1 MAVSLIT
8 QLKKVKDF
16 RTKQG
21 QRHPLWLVLVLIIMG
36 TMSGCVGYRGLG
48 DFVKR
53 HQQSLIKILEIP
65 KDRVPSYSTIGRV
78 MMRVNFE
85 ELTQVF
91 NEWASQYVELS
102 ELEWLATDGKSI
114 KATVQDYS
122 SAYQRFISVVS
133 MFSSQQGLVVG
144 LQTMDN
150 KHTSEIATV
159 QNLIAILDLKGV
171 VFSLDALHCQKKQ
184 SNKSSAVAMIT

>member
-1 MAVSLIT
+1 MTVSLIT
-8 QLKKVKDF
+8 QLKKVRDF

-21 QRHPLWLVLVLIIMG
+21 QRHPLWLVLVLVIMG
-36 TMSGCVGYRGLG
+36 TMSGCIGYRGLG

-53 HQQSLIKILEIP
+53 HQQSLIEILEIP
-65 KDRVPSYSTIGRV
+65 KERVPSYSTIRRV

-85 ELTQVF
+85 ELTQIF

-102 ELEWLATDGKSI
+102 SLEWLATDGKSI

-133 MFSSQQGLVVG
+133 MFSSQQGQVVG

-171 VFSLDALHCQKKQ
+171 VFSFDALHCQKKQ
-184 SNKSSAVAMIT
+184 SSKSSTVAMIT